1 MWSWRGRLWRSDPG
15 EPPARVFTEEE
26 EMEEVIYQIASG
38 SRNGITVH
46 LVGRKP
52 IPLDL
57 RYLRQSVRTGGTV
70 TQCLTNSNRISVSW
84 VASTT
89 RSLSATRTE
98 LVGRILASLLNKEN
112 ISCSRT
118 SRCASRRVACKGS
131 LSSISFAMVLHAV
144 LSVPEASMV
153 LTLTQR
159 IVLCLRGN
167 TIGSFEPCVASWPVA
182 LRRKTGEAYRIWMSV
197 GM

>member
-1 MWSWRGRLWRSDPG
+1 
-15 EPPARVFTEEE
+15 
-26 EMEEVIYQIASG
+26 MEEVINQITSG
-38 SRNGITVH
+38 SRNGIKVH
-46 LVGRKP
+46 LLGRKP
-52 IPLDL
+52 IPLYL
-57 RYLRQSVRTGGTV
+57 RYCVNQSEQVERS
-70 TQCLTNSNRISVSW
+70 QSLTNSNRISVSW

-153 LTLTQR
+153 LTLMQR

-167 TIGSFEPCVASWPVA
+167 TTGSFEPCVASWPVA
-182 LRRKTGEAYRIWMSV
+182 L
-197 GM
+197 

>member
-1 MWSWRGRLWRSDPG
+1 MLGLYVVLERTPLALRSWLTSSESVHGGGGDGGSYISNHIWLAKYDQSPPLG
-15 EPPARVFTEEE
+15 TQAHPARPE
-26 EMEEVIYQIASG
+26 I
-38 SRNGITVH
+38 
-46 LVGRKP
+46 
-52 IPLDL
+52 L
-57 RYLRQSVRTGGTV
+57 RLSVRTGGTV
-70 TQCLTNSNRISVSW
+70 TQSLTNSNRISVSW

-144 LSVPEASMV
+144 LSVPKASLV

-182 LRRKTGEAYRIWMSV
+182 L
-197 GM
+197 